1 MESAMLS
8 EEEFLTAISDY
19 IRKKRLENN
28 ISCEKL
34 AELCEMDYSSV
45 NLIEN
50 KKQNP
55 RSYSLYKI
63 LSNLDFDIA
72 NMVVNT
78 DYSPSIQEKLVKKI
92 RSMPEEHQRSL
103 LKFISEF
110 EIKLK

>member
-1 MESAMLS
+1 MLT
-8 EEEFLTAISDY
+8 EEEFLSVISDY

-34 AELCEMDYSSV
+34 AEMCDMDYSSV

-63 LSNLDFDIA
+63 LANLDMDIA
-72 NMVVNT
+72 SQIKKEEIPKT
-78 DYSPSIQEKLVKKI
+78 LQEKLFAKLS
-92 RSMPEEHQRSL
+92 SMNEYQLKSL
-103 LKFISEF
+103 
-110 EIKLK
+110 IKLLSLFDIRFR

>member
-1 MESAMLS
+1 MLT
-8 EEEFLTAISDY
+8 EEEFLSVISDY

-34 AELCEMDYSSV
+34 AEMCDMDYSSV

-63 LSNLDFDIA
+63 LANLDMDIATQIKKEEIPKTLQEKIFKKLSSMNEYQLKSLIKLLSLFDI
-72 NMVVNT
+72 
-78 DYSPSIQEKLVKKI
+78 
-92 RSMPEEHQRSL
+92 RFR
-103 LKFISEF
+103 
-110 EIKLK
+110 

>member
-1 MESAMLS
+1 MLT
-8 EEEFLTAISDY
+8 EEEFLSVISDY

-34 AELCEMDYSSV
+34 AEMCDMDYSSV

-63 LSNLDFDIA
+63 LANLDMDIA
-72 NMVVNT
+72 SQIKKEEIPKT
-78 DYSPSIQEKLVKKI
+78 LQEKLFTKLS
-92 RSMPEEHQRSL
+92 SMNEYQLKSL
-103 LKFISEF
+103 
-110 EIKLK
+110 IKLLSLFDIRFR